1 MTPAARKLQA
11 RRQIRGPANETARTK
26 SSYSRAHKG
35 SVSSRCSISA
45 NIEDPFPISGAFAPG
60 AAGAADLEIDALGKP
75 LNELPPFRERGP
87 AGEGRRHAGTINLR
101 DDADRADDMPDEPA
115 TAGDHKGAAVWR
127 RVAGAAETL
136 ANTTPSG
143 PVH

>member
-1 MTPAARKLQA
+1 VVRSRRARLA
-11 RRQIRGPANETARTK
+11 LPTLK
-26 SSYSRAHKG
+26 SMPSENR
-35 SVSSRCSISA
+35 
-45 NIEDPFPISGAFAPG
+45 
-60 AAGAADLEIDALGKP
+60 